1 MMIDP
6 HVIRSRREG
15 SPYRPATGRDSDVTD
30 IYMPAR
36 CFDGNQAL
44 VITERRRLVRPAPN
58 SWPRPKLSP
67 FFWLFFGGREYCYAI
82 AMQLCKAIFRWLCV
96 AEHVCFRC
104 PLPLVPSAMC

>member
-58 SWPRPKLSP
+58 SWPRPKRSP
-67 FFWLFFGGREYCYAI
+67 FFWLFFGGGRILLCNCNAT
-82 AMQLCKAIFRWLCV
+82 MQGQIPV
-96 AEHVCFRC
+96 AVCGGARS
-104 PLPLVPSAMC
+104 LPVSATASA